1 MAQSQT
7 IENHLDDDDDRARP
21 PEHGNALVEFGT
33 PAAAVPLGEL
43 TETDAARIAEA
54 LQRSRAENTR
64 RAYASAWRVWQEW
77 AGAHGHQPLPANT
90 AGVAAYLAARAA
102 DGAARATLNT
112 IRAAISATHRDRAL
126 PDPTDN
132 QGIRQMLKGLRR
144 EAAGRGRGQ
153 AEPLT
158 VEDVAVIIATAKRPR
173 RTKRGM
179 ESPALARRRGAVDAA
194 IAGLLFQ
201 GGLRR
206 SEAAALTWDDVSP
219 ATDGDGLLIRIRHS
233 KTDQEGERAD
243 IRFLKN
249 GAAQAV
255 WALRPPA
262 PDAGELVLGGL
273 NGQSV
278 ARRIAAAAKEAGIE
292 KRISGHSGRVGLAS
306 ELTARGASTTETML
320 AGGWKTA
327 RMVAHYS
334 AGVAAEQ
341 GAVAKYL

>member
-1 MAQSQT
+1 MT
-7 IENHLDDDDDRARP
+7 H
-21 PEHGNALVEFGT
+21 FGT
-33 PAAAVPLGEL
+33 EGPPSVVPLGEL
-43 TETDAARIAEA
+43 TETDAARITEA
-54 LQRSRAENTR
+54 LQKSRADNTR
-64 RAYASAWRVWQEW
+64 RAYRSTWRAWQEW
-77 AGAHGHQPLPANT
+77 AESHGHQPLPAST
-90 AGVAAYLAARAA
+90 AGVAAYLAERAA
-102 DGAARATLNT
+102 HGAAAATLNA
-112 IRAAISATHRDRAL
+112 IRAGISATHRDHDL

-132 QGIRQMLKGLRR
+132 QGIQQMLKGLRR
-144 EAAGRGRGQ
+144 EAAGKGRGQ

-158 VEDVAVIIATAKRPR
+158 VEDVAAIIATSAIPR
-173 RTKRGM
+173 RSKRGM
-179 ESPALARRRGAVDAA
+179 ESPAQAQRRGAVDAA

-206 SEAAALTWDDVSP
+206 SEAAALTWADVSP
-219 ATDGDGLLIRIRHS
+219 ATDVDGLLVRVRRS

-243 IRFLKN
+243 VRFLKN
-249 GAAQAV
+249 GPARAV

-262 PDAGELVLGGL
+262 PDEHALVLGGL
-273 NGQSV
+273 NGQSI
-278 ARRIAAAAKEAGIE
+278 ARRIAAAAKAAGIE

-320 AGGWKTA
+320 AGGWKTH